1 MTWDEAK
8 AVASEVLRDLRRR
21 FDDRDLRLILRAIG
35 RGFHHTKENTTM
47 QTPTIIISEPATGSF
62 QIDVCGRYG
71 GGFRNFW
78 TDRNGVLSRLSLL
91 KSYDCG
97 EEPAAVIV
105 PKSLEPEFRKVF
117 PKSFPE

>member
-47 QTPTIIISEPATGSF
+47 
-62 QIDVCGRYG
+62 
-71 GGFRNFW
+71 
-78 TDRNGVLSRLSLL
+78 
-91 KSYDCG
+91 
-97 EEPAAVIV
+97 
-105 PKSLEPEFRKVF
+105 EPEFRKVF